1 MFEHSRSHAAFSDM
15 DIIINNGK
23 ISTKLYDKCDDFSF
37 FIVIMSNFHTNF
49 LSSIFYETVMSE
61 VFSIARPFSSVVS
74 FYEKSNAL
82 ITRMEKQWI

>member
-1 MFEHSRSHAAFSDM
+1 MFEHSRSHVTFSDM
-15 DIIINNGK
+15 DIIISNGK

-49 LSSIFYETVMSE
+49 LSSIFYGSE

-74 FYEKSNAL
+74 FSEKSNAL